1 MRAFCTSS
9 RFLHWS
15 SVRVRPDIRE
25 EVGDMAVAVF
35 RGLDGVEEMVVV
47 EVIRVEEM
55 EEVIR
60 VEVVEAIAGG
70 EAEVND
76 TE

>member
-1 MRAFCTSS
+1 MAND
-9 RFLHWS
+9 H
-15 SVRVRPDIRE
+15 IRE

-35 RGLDGVEEMVVV
+35 RGLDGVEEMEVEVIRVEMVVV
-47 EVIRVEEM
+47 EVIRVEG
-55 EEVIR
+55 VA
-60 VEVVEAIAGG
+60 AIAGG

>member
-1 MRAFCTSS
+1 MRPMGEEQAGEGVVAND
-9 RFLHWS
+9 H
-15 SVRVRPDIRE
+15 IRE
-25 EVGDMAVAVF
+25 EVGDMAVVVF

-47 EVIRVEEM
+47 EVIRVEE
-55 EEVIR
+55 
-60 VEVVEAIAGG
+60 VEAIAGG

>member
-1 MRAFCTSS
+1 MAND
-9 RFLHWS
+9 H
-15 SVRVRPDIRE
+15 IKEE
-25 EVGDMAVAVF
+25 EVGDMAVVVF
-35 RGLDGVEEMVVV
+35 RGLDGVEEMVV
-47 EVIRVEEM
+47 
-55 EEVIR
+55 EVIR

>member
-1 MRAFCTSS
+1 MAND
-9 RFLHWS
+9 H
-15 SVRVRPDIRE
+15 IRE

-35 RGLDGVEEMVVV
+35 RGLDGVEEMVVEVIRVEEMVVV
-47 EVIRVEEM
+47 EVIRVEE
-55 EEVIR
+55 
-60 VEVVEAIAGG
+60 VEATAGG

>member
-1 MRAFCTSS
+1 MAND
-9 RFLHWS
+9 H
-15 SVRVRPDIRE
+15 IRE

-47 EVIRVEEM
+47 EVIRVEE
-55 EEVIR
+55 
-60 VEVVEAIAGG
+60 VEAIAGG